1 MTRLELGRRAQ
12 ADAAELPWS
21 LAEQTNQ
28 ALTLLETDPRAGQ
41 PLRDRLRG
49 VWSLRIGAY
58 RILYQIVDDG
68 RTVRVL
74 TIRHRSVAYRSDP
87 R

>member
-1 MTRLELGRRAQ
+1 MTRLEIGRRPQ

-21 LAEQTNQ
+21 LAEKASQ
-28 ALTLLETDPRAGQ
+28 ALTLLERDPRAGH
-41 PLRDRLRG
+41 PLRGRLRG
-49 VWSLRIGAY
+49 IWSLRIGAY
-58 RILYQIVDDG
+58 RIPYQIVDNG

-74 TIRHRSVAYRSDP
+74 SIRHRSVAYRSDP